1 MRYLRHVET
10 GENRLVSDDDDKTF
24 FALQDERLDN
34 GRHAWVQ
41 TGAHDPA
48 ISEIEANGQNPRNGE
63 LSVADSALPGAGEI
77 PGRKPVAVAAAA
89 SGEGGELSGDELQA
103 RAAELNVK
111 GRSSM
116 NADELRAA
124 VAAAESR

>member
-10 GENRLVSDDDDKTF
+10 GENRAVSDDDDKTF

-48 ISEIEANGQNPRNGE
+48 ISEIEANGQNPPNGE
-63 LSVADSALPGAGEI
+63 LSVADSALPGADQI
-77 PGRKPVAVAAAA
+77 PGRSPVAAATA
-89 SGEGGELSGDELQA
+89 TAAGEELSGDDLQA

>member
-24 FALQDERLDN
+24 FKLQAERLDN

-63 LSVADSALPGAGEI
+63 LSVADSALPGADQI
-77 PGRKPVAVAAAA
+77 PGRKPVAVAA
-89 SGEGGELSGDELQA
+89 GEGELSGDDLQA